1 MKQNAQKLE
10 EHLRA
15 KDQEGRE
22 QEAPGLI
29 EGGIREDKLRVWC

>member
-15 KDQEGRE
+15 KDEEGPE
-22 QEAPGLI
+22 QEAPA
-29 EGGIREDKLRVWC
+29 RVN